1 MQYISRYAS
10 PFGGILLAADDAGLF
25 GLWFEG
31 QKYFARCLQP
41 PFEER
46 LTAPLAAARRWLDAY
61 FSGGRPALDVPLHF
75 IGTPFQ
81 KDVWQAL
88 CEIPYGRTATYGE
101 VAQTVASRRCAP
113 VSARAVGNA
122 VGRNAISLIVALPP
136 RCWAQTGASRAT
148 PAASTASCA
157 FLRWNMR
164 TRMRCLRRAKRL
176 RRKRKIPHAFACGI
190 LELLIRFERTTCSL
204 RVSCSTS

>member
-1 MQYISRYAS
+1 MTWQVENSMQYISRYAS
-10 PFGGILLAADDAGLF
+10 PLGGILLAADDAGLF

-61 FSGGRPALDVPLHF
+61 FSGGRPTLDVPLHL

-101 VAQTVASRRCAP
+101 VAQTVASHRCAP

-122 VGRNAISLIVALPP
+122 VGRNAISLIVPCHRVVGANGSL
-136 RCWAQTGASRAT
+136 TGYAGGIDKKIWLLEHEGVCLDSLFR
-148 PAASTASCA
+148 PKHSTA
-157 FLRWNMR
+157 
-164 TRMRCLRRAKRL
+164 
-176 RRKRKIPHAFACGI
+176 P
-190 LELLIRFERTTCSL
+190 
-204 RVSCSTS
+204 

>member
-1 MQYISRYAS
+1 MQYISRYES
-10 PFGGILLAADDAGLF
+10 PLGGILLAADDAGLF

-101 VAQTVASRRCAP
+101 VAQTVASHRCAP

-122 VGRNAISLIVALPP
+122 VGRNAISLIVPCHRVVGANGSLTGYAGGIDRKLRLLALEHADTHALFAPG
-136 RCWAQTGASRAT
+136 QK
-148 PAASTASCA
+148 AA
-157 FLRWNMR
+157 
-164 TRMRCLRRAKRL
+164 
-176 RRKRKIPHAFACGI
+176 P
-190 LELLIRFERTTCSL
+190 
-204 RVSCSTS
+204 